1 MKSQFLTF
9 FLFISLFASSQDK
22 LIFNKKFTECED
34 KWVAF
39 TSDSLGY
46 HSFGFIYIDE
56 QAGLTLDYSG
66 SFKIDA
72 NGKIILEKK
81 DIKCA
86 MKYRLQPNSVKVS
99 IVPESFYKDLQIEA
113 VPEWLKFYK
122 TNENSIERLYKWG
135 YMYNGWNECQTA
147 LTFLEKAYKINP
159 NFKDL
164 KVELGFSYNCL
175 SNFEKAIV
183 ILKSALVEAPTS
195 AYIYKELLYAQIHNG
210 QLEDAIN
217 TYDKIINEITDK
229 TYNGENAFNILG
241 EYFRQKNIE
250 KFNQWIKKTSIDKD
264 SRFIKYIEQMKY
276 ELNKK

>member
-1 MKSQFLTF
+1 MKLQFLTY
-9 FLFISLFASSQDK
+9 FLFISLFATSQDK

-46 HSFGFIYIDE
+46 HNFGFIYIDE

-66 SFKIDA
+66 SFKIDV

-81 DIKCA
+81 DIKGA

-99 IVPESFYKDLQIEA
+99 IIPESFYKDLQIEA

-147 LTFLEKAYKINP
+147 LNFLEKAYKINP
-159 NFKDL
+159 NFKNL

-175 SNFEKAIV
+175 SNFKKAID
-183 ILKSALVEAPTS
+183 ILKSAVVEDPTS
-195 AYIYKELLYAQIHNG
+195 AYIHKELLYAQIHNG
-210 QLEDAIN
+210 QLEDAIT

-264 SRFIKYIEQMKY
+264 SRFINYIEQMKN
-276 ELNKK
+276 ELIKK

>member
-81 DIKCA
+81 DIKGA
-86 MKYRLQPNSVKVS
+86 MKYRLQPNSVKVG
-99 IVPESFYKDLQIEA
+99 IIPESFYKDLQIEA
-113 VPEWLKFYK
+113 VPEWLKYYK

-159 NFKDL
+159 NYKDL

-183 ILKSALVEAPTS
+183 ILKLAIKEDPSS
-195 AYIYKELLYAQIHNG
+195 AYINKELLYAQIHNG

>member
-81 DIKCA
+81 DIKGA